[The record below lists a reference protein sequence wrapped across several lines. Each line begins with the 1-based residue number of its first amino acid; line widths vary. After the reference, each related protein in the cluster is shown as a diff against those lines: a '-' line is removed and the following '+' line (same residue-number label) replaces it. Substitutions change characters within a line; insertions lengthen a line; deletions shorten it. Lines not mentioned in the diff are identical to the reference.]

1 MKKFNKFSR
10 DQKIIFYH
18 FVGAIILFFLW
29 WMIAAIVHN
38 PAFPT
43 PIDVTPTFF
52 SLLGV
57 GNTYAAIGGT
67 FFRLLIAFLIS
78 FAVGAVL
85 GTLGGY
91 FYRFDA
97 IMKPIV
103 GFFRALPT
111 AAVMLIIVAL
121 VNPVMGT
128 IIITTLIMFPIIYAA
143 FKDGVVQINKDYR
156 DKMKMDNVT
165 LKNSFFKIYM
175 PLLAPYTMLGIS
187 QAVGLGLKVSVM
199 SEVVGGDS
207 GAIAGLGRLIIDT
220 ESPTEKVAYCLITI
234 LIIIIIDILLYFIKR
249 GLKIYAHRKSN

>member
-1 MKKFNKFSR
+1 MKRFNKFSR
-10 DQKIIFYH
+10 DQKIIFYNI
-18 FVGAIILFFLW
+18 VGIVVLFFLW
-29 WMIAAIVHN
+29 WIVSAIVNN
-38 PAFPT
+38 PNFPT
-43 PIDVTPTFF
+43 PIVVTPTFF

-57 GNTYAAIGGT
+57 GYTYVAIGGT

-78 FAVGAVL
+78 FLIGAIL

-111 AAVMLIIVAL
+111 AAVMLIVAAL
-121 VNPVMGT
+121 VNPVLGT

-143 FKDGVVQINKDYR
+143 FKDGVVQINKDYN

-165 LKNSFFKIYM
+165 LKNSFFKIYV
-175 PLLAPYTMLGIS
+175 PLLSPYMMLGIS

-199 SEVVGGDS
+199 SEVVGKSS

-234 LIIIIIDILLYFIKR
+234 LIIIIIDILLYFVKR
-249 GLKIYAHRKSN
+249 GLKVYAHRKSN